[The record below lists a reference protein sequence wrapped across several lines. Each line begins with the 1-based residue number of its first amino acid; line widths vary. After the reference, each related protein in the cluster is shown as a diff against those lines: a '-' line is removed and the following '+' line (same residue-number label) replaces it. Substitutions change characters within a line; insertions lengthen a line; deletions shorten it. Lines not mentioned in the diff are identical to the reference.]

1 MAGLRER
8 AKRAVRAELATV
20 ALELFTRRGF
30 DEVTVDDIAHAAGV
44 SKRSFFR
51 YFPAKEDA
59 VFGGVQVMGDD
70 IAEQLTARP
79 AGEGP
84 WESLHAVLREWVA
97 RIDSESRA
105 ALRLI
110 ESTPTLRARFQH
122 RREEAR
128 GHIAAALAA
137 RTGLDAFTVDLL
149 TSAAGAAIDCAS
161 REWLRASTLDG
172 SGPSPDEGSGI
183 DHMSLVDAAFE
194 QLRPACAPS

>member
-8 AKRAVRAELATV
+8 TRRAVQAELAAV
-20 ALELFTRRGF
+20 ALELFTERGF
-30 DEVTVDDIAHAAGV
+30 DEVTVDDIARAAGV

-70 IAEQLTARP
+70 IAEQLAARP
-79 AGEGP
+79 AGEPP

-97 RIDSESRA
+97 RIDAESRA

-110 ESTPTLRARFQH
+110 ESTPTLRARFH
-122 RREEAR
+122 DRREQAR

-137 RTGLDAFTVDLL
+137 RTGLDPFTIDLL
-149 TSAAGAAIDCAS
+149 TAAAGAAVECAA
-161 REWLRASTLDG
+161 REWLRA
-172 SGPSPDEGSGI
+172 GPDAG
-183 DHMSLVDAAFE
+183 HMALVDTAFDR
-194 QLRPACAPS
+194 LRPSCAGP